1 MSPWVM
7 IALWIVFIVV
17 TVIIELETTDLVT
30 VWFTIG
36 AVAALISAAF
46 GAPPLLQIGIFLV
59 ISILLLL
66 LTRKLT
72 KNMSQKNFVRTNAD
86 RVIGTIGVVTKVVS
100 RDEIGEVMTG
110 TVSWRATTLSNH
122 TFQVGEK
129 VAIDAITGAKLIISK
144 IDNENLTIV

>member
-1 MSPWVM
+1 MSPWIM
-7 IALWIVFIVV
+7 IALWSVFIIV
-17 TVIIELETTDLVT
+17 TVIIELETVDMVT

-36 AVAALISAAF
+36 AIAALISAAF
-46 GAPPLLQIGIFLV
+46 GATALLQIGIFLV

-86 RVIGTIGVVTKVVS
+86 RVIGTIGVVTRIVS
-100 RDEIGEVMTG
+100 VDEIGEVLAG
-110 TVSWRATTLSNH
+110 TVSWRAITLSNH

-129 VAIDAITGAKLIISK
+129 VAIDAISGTKLIVSK